1 MSKLEIPS
9 LLSRVR
15 VKSPCSQDWNTM
27 RGNDQ
32 VRFCDHCAK
41 NVHNLSEMTPEAA
54 LELVEQSEGRLCVRF
69 IPNPDGSPHIKDD
82 VEPLTGGFRMPNLR
96 LAAGVLSAALTFG
109 VIPAQAAAQP
119 VTIQKKAEQP
129 GASGVGTL
137 VLKTL
142 DDSGKPCS
150 GVKVE
155 IRNRRTDE
163 KFEAVADEAGEVR
176 FEGIPAGFYEVEQAG
191 FKESLAAK
199 PFLTVEVGAN
209 EIATAPLALQFVPIE
224 GVITIESPTRIWLD
238 HQSERKEI
246 QDAFDKDNPET
257 DFDEFPGS
265 ELFEAS
271 VENEIGPL
279 QEMLARGGNPNLQN
293 RVGDTLLMK
302 AVENGNENAGDM
314 VEVILDAKAD
324 VNLSNR
330 FGVTPLMCAALQ
342 NAQLVGQFIDAD
354 ANVNAADDNGRTALM
369 YAAFDGKLD
378 VVRLLV
384 RSGADVNAR
393 DAKGQSVLSYALA
406 DGDLDERKKLIQLLK
421 KAGAVE

>member
-1 MSKLEIPS
+1 MSKFELPS

-15 VKSPCSQDWNTM
+15 VKSPCTQDWNTM

-41 NVHNLSEMTPEAA
+41 NVHNLSEMTPDAA
-54 LELVEQSEGRLCVRF
+54 LELVEQSEGRLCVRY
-69 IPNPDGSPHIKDD
+69 ISNPDGSPHVKDD
-82 VEPLTGGFRMPNLR
+82 VGPLTGGIRLPNLR

-109 VIPAQAAAQP
+109 AIPAQAVAQP

-137 VLKTL
+137 VLATR

-163 KFEAVADEAGEVR
+163 KFEAVADEAGEAR

-191 FKESLAAK
+191 FKEAMAAK
-199 PFLTVEVGAN
+199 PFLTVEVGVN
-209 EIATAPLALQFVPIE
+209 EIATAPLALQFIPIE
-224 GVITIESPTRIWLD
+224 GLISIESPTRIWLD
-238 HQSERKEI
+238 HQAARKEI
-246 QDAFDKDNPET
+246 EDAFQKDNPEA
-257 DFDEFPGS
+257 DVDEFPGS
-265 ELFEAS
+265 ELFEAAEGDE
-271 VENEIGPL
+271 VEPL
-279 QEMLARGGNPNLQN
+279 QKLLAGGGNPNARN
-293 RVGDTLLMK
+293 RFGDTLLMR
-302 AVENGNENAGDM
+302 AIENGNENAGDM

-324 VNLSNR
+324 ANLSNR

-342 NAQLVGQFIDAD
+342 DAKLVGQLIDAD
-354 ANVNAADDNGRTALM
+354 ADVNAADDNGRTALM
-369 YAAFDGKLD
+369 YAAFDGELD

-384 RSGADVNAR
+384 RSGADVNAC

-406 DGDLDERKKLIQLLK
+406 GGNERKKLIQLLK